1 MQAIHTE
8 RRVIGPMKREEGWFT
23 TRLFWKFFIPSL
35 LSSIGLSVGAV
46 ADSIYVGRTLSESGL
61 FVIGAASPVYMIFST
76 IGLGAAEGGS
86 IHFATALSEGKA
98 DEARKFFFS
107 TAAFIFGS
115 ILSLCILG
123 QIFAGPL
130 IALLG
135 CSTDSAAYPMMMGYV
150 RRMLLCSPVL
160 FMQAPLQYFV
170 HTDNDPK
177 LASMSLVAGNIVD
190 CVLGFVFIVILHM
203 GVNGSIWSTVC
214 GAVVMEGI
222 CLSHFFGG
230 KGILNL
236 KRPAVSLR
244 KALLAFRTG
253 LASSAQYIY
262 QFLSILLFNRI
273 LLRIS
278 GEMGVAVYDIVINAG
293 SLVTAVIDAS
303 VLALVP
309 IVSTYFG
316 ERNNDAIRDTFKVTM
331 VTAFGISL
339 CESVVFGYFAVNI
352 CGIMGLSGK
361 FLERGRIALILY
373 LAGIVISSLNIVIA
387 AFFQSIGKETLSYM
401 ITALRG
407 LNVLLPAGF
416 LLSKLGY
423 TSFWMSFAVT
433 ELIVLML
440 SAAFMFYQIRIR
452 RTQLLHR
459 EDKIFSRFFEGQA
472 ENISVVIEEMQAF
485 LEELDVSAKKAY
497 FVALAVDETCQLIAE
512 NGSGLKM
519 QLTLIAE
526 ENEFIL
532 HIRDNATRFN
542 PMDVSDEDE
551 HGMGLRIVKNQARD
565 FFYREFLG
573 FNTLTIT
580 FEGDAK

>member
-1 MQAIHTE
+1 MN
-8 RRVIGPMKREEGWFT
+8 
-23 TRLFWKFFIPSL
+23 S
-35 LSSIGLSVGAV
+35 
-46 ADSIYVGRTLSESGL
+46 
-61 FVIGAASPVYMIFST
+61 
-76 IGLGAAEGGS
+76 
-86 IHFATALSEGKA
+86 
-98 DEARKFFFS
+98 
-107 TAAFIFGS
+107 
-115 ILSLCILG
+115 
-123 QIFAGPL
+123 
-130 IALLG
+130 
-135 CSTDSAAYPMMMGYV
+135 
-150 RRMLLCSPVL
+150 
-160 FMQAPLQYFV
+160 
-170 HTDNDPK
+170 
-177 LASMSLVAGNIVD
+177 
-190 CVLGFVFIVILHM
+190 
-203 GVNGSIWSTVC
+203 
-214 GAVVMEGI
+214 
-222 CLSHFFGG
+222 
-230 KGILNL
+230 
-236 KRPAVSLR
+236 
-244 KALLAFRTG
+244 
-253 LASSAQYIY
+253 
-262 QFLSILLFNRI
+262 
-273 LLRIS
+273 
-278 GEMGVAVYDIVINAG
+278 
-293 SLVTAVIDAS
+293 
-303 VLALVP
+303 
-309 IVSTYFG
+309 
-316 ERNNDAIRDTFKVTM
+316 
-331 VTAFGISL
+331 
-339 CESVVFGYFAVNI
+339 

-573 FNTLTIT
+573 FNTFTIT
-580 FEGDAK
+580 LEGDAK